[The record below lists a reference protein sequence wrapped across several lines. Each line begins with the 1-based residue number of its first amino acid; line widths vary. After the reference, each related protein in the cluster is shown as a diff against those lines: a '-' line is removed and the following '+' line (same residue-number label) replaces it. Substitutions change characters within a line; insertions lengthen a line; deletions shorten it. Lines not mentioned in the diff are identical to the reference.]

1 MISSLFYGFLIYYLF
16 IYMHLFCLL
25 VMSAAGNEKVSFYFF
40 YSCPIFEKSHVAHHC
55 CFIHHVS
62 CCAHTKAGL
71 LQTAQEV
78 NDLKAQ

>member
-1 MISSLFYGFLIYYLF
+1 MY
-16 IYMHLFCLL
+16 CLL
-25 VMSAAGNEKVSFYFF
+25 VKSAAGNEKIYFF
-40 YSCPIFEKSHVAHHC
+40 FFIPGPIFEKPFLSHVAHYR

-62 CCAHTKAGL
+62 CCARTKPGL